1 MRNDHIHRQV
11 ERSGTEVEV
20 KAIVSR
26 LVDVEAYIRE
36 EADFNRSWTD
46 GRRHSPGTT
55 DGYIARRLELAA
67 EREAWAD
74 AIAEAILRLST

>member
-26 LVDVEAYIRE
+26 LVEVEAYIRE
-36 EADFNRSWTD
+36 EADFNARGPMD
-46 GRRHSPGTT
+46 AGIRRGPQTGILPAGWSLPLNV
-55 DGYIARRLELAA
+55 RRGP
-67 EREAWAD
+67 
-74 AIAEAILRLST
+74 TQ